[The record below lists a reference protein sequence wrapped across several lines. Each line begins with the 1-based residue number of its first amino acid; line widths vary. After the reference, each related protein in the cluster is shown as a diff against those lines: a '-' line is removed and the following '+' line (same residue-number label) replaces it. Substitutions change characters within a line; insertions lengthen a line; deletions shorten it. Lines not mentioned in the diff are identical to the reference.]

1 MAIQIKFRT
10 LCNYT
15 FARVLLIYRL
25 AKNHRTALDVQMIF
39 SSLIV
44 STVQN

>member
-15 FARVLLIYRL
+15 SARVLLIYRL
-25 AKNHRTALDVQMIF
+25 AKNHRTALDEQMIF
-39 SSLIV
+39 SSLIEP
-44 STVQN
+44 TVQN

>member
-15 FARVLLIYRL
+15 SARVLLIYRL
-25 AKNHRTALDVQMIF
+25 SKNHRTALDVQMIF